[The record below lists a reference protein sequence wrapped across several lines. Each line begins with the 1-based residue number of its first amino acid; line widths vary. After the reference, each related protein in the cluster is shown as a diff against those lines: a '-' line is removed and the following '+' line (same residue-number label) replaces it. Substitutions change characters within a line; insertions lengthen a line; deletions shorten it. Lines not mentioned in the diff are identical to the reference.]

1 MSVKLQS
8 KTILQKFWKAFNS
21 WRKKGMWFRVTVL
34 LIVGISMNFERLFT
48 TDHIPLIN
56 ELVWIACRAIRYG
69 SEPKVTSAHLRYLH
83 AQKSRQL
90 QKQLSIEYKAGHIK
104 LTPSQQKLLK
114 QNTLNSN
121 YNQLFELAKNKNL
134 IDQDTTLAQ
143 SKRAILDKACKLT
156 ADRYDHEYAN
166 IKNIIVNAA
175 YSGFSLR
182 SINQNISYFLYS
194 LCMVLPFPLTTTIP
208 WLIIC
213 STMGYWGACGKRN
226 SYWIYATTGT
236 IIFTFLWILN
246 AFQTKPEWFR
256 WNRLPSVCVFF
267 IIWTIIACIYG
278 KRIHKLAALK
288 NKAHEL
294 LILGLTLSA
303 IILLTPK
310 IFSIDSSSIYAR
322 YWSSPYSWY
331 WSFPGNFLIFV
342 KSPGFNYYLL
352 LPGIILL
359 LFALLYILQIYK
371 WKKKNKQQT

>member
-1 MSVKLQS
+1 MKLQS

-90 QKQLSIEYKAGHIK
+90 QKQLFIEYKAGHIK
-104 LTPSQQKLLK
+104 LTTSQQKLLK

-121 YNQLFELAKNKNL
+121 YNQLFELAKNKKL

-143 SKRAILDKACKLT
+143 SKRAMLDKACKLT

-166 IKNIIVNAA
+166 IKNIIINAA
-175 YSGFSLR
+175 YSGFSVN

-213 STMGYWGACGKRN
+213 STMGYCGACGKRN

-236 IIFTFLWILN
+236 ILFTFLWIIT
-246 AFQTKPEWFR
+246 ASQTKSGWFK
-256 WNRLPSVCVFF
+256 WNHLRLPSVCVFF

-288 NKAHEL
+288 NKIYEL

-371 WKKKNKQQT
+371 WKKKDKQ